1 MKREIEI
8 GNNLGCLLVVVAV
21 VAALAA
27 VSIFGGGNEMS
38 PDSVEC
44 VKAAG
49 QWREPQGYCERG
61 SKSP

>member
-21 VAALAA
+21 VAAWAA
-27 VSIFGGGNEMS
+27 VSIFEMS
-38 PDSVEC
+38 PDSVKC
-44 VKAAG
+44 VKAGG